1 MYIKNMFV
9 IRFMFTKTN
18 LKPEFHIMSSRKE
31 EYRGSCMKKCTISNT
46 LNYIK
51 LTKNI
56 VFLSK
61 HLTNVKR

>member
-31 EYRGSCMKKCTISNT
+31 KDLILHEKCTISNT

-61 HLTNVKR
+61 HLTKVKR